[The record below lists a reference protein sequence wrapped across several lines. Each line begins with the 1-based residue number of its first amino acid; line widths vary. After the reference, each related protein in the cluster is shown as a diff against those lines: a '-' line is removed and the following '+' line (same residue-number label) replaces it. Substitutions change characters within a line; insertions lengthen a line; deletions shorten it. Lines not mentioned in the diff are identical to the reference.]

1 MTRVKSVQGR
11 RALITGAA
19 RGIGLATAKR
29 LDEAG
34 AEVVLADIDE
44 EQISQAADTLRASGP
59 APQTVSFD
67 VRDGDAFNE
76 AVARIEAD
84 TGPIDILVNNA
95 GIMAVGAF
103 LEQGITSDQRQID
116 INLYGVIHGSRA
128 VLPYMLQRREG
139 TIVNIASVA
148 GIVGTPNAAVYSAS
162 KFAVI
167 GLTQALHMELADTG
181 VQLAYVCPSL
191 VRTELIAGA
200 VEPRWPKP
208 VLPSDV
214 AETVYQA
221 IVRGKV
227 DNFVPRAGR
236 LSVLLPAFLPRKV
249 YEKIGA
255 VLGLSSVFNNIDTDA
270 RSRYRQRIRSK

>member
-1 MTRVKSVQGR
+1 MTRLRSLDGR

-29 LDEAG
+29 LHEAG
-34 AEVVLADIDE
+34 AKVVLADIDE
-44 EQISQAADTLRASGP
+44 DQVTQAAATLQAKGV
-59 APQTVSFD
+59 APQALSFD
-67 VRDGDAFNE
+67 VRDEEAFSE
-76 AVARIEAD
+76 AVAQLETD
-84 TGPIDILVNNA
+84 TGPVDILINNA
-95 GIMAVGAF
+95 GIMALGGF
-103 LEQGITSDQRQID
+103 LDQGLASDQRQID
-116 INLYGVIHGSRA
+116 INLYGVIHGTRA

-139 TIVNIASVA
+139 AIVNIASVA

-167 GLTQALHMELADTG
+167 GLTQALHMELTG
-181 VQLAYVCPSL
+181 CGVHLAYVCPSL

-200 VEPRWPKP
+200 GQPRWPKP

-221 IVRGKV
+221 ITRGKV
-227 DNFVPRAGR
+227 DNFVPKAGR
-236 LSVLLPAFLPRKV
+236 LSVLLPALLPRRI

-255 VLGLSSVFNNIDTDA
+255 VLGLNSMFSHIDTKA
-270 RSRYRQRIRSK
+270 RSSYRQRIRS